1 MLVLG
6 VQVFL
11 IYNIIEI
18 FQIILVMFVMVIGLM
33 LDICSF
39 RIYVIGLR
47 FLVIL
52 YIYVCIS

>member
-18 FQIILVMFVMVIGLM
+18 FQIILVMFVMVIGLT